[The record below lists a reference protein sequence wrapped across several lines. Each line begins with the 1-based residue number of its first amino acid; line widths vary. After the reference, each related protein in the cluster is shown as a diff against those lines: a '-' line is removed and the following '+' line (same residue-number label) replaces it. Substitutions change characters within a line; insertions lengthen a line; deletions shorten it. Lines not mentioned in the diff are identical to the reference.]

1 MNTVLAIIVFAIV
14 LFVYIH
20 IYHHLKVGN
29 DLDVYE
35 VEFPSKE
42 RFEEICS
49 VRQPALFDLQLGDLE
64 DLFKRSNVCGQ
75 YSAFDVNIRNLDERK
90 SDEQIFVPLALGA
103 ADELLRNGTKN
114 MLSEKNSDFLEET
127 GLVHQ
132 MRHNDG
138 FLRPPLVSN
147 CKYDWLVASEGAQT
161 PFRYEVS
168 YRTFFAVNEGSV
180 KVKLAAPK
188 SGKFLYTNKDY
199 NNFEFRSPIN
209 PWDVQPQYKAD
220 FNKIKCL
227 ELSLQP
233 GKVFYLPA
241 YWWYS
246 IEFAA
251 DSSVS
256 VFNYSTYMSNLSIL
270 HLHFISFLQRNNTK
284 HKLAKV
290 SDTSGEVEVAS
301 GVKQDNSI
309 NTSNQ

>member
-1 MNTVLAIIVFAIV
+1 MNTLLAIIVFAIV

-35 VEFPSKE
+35 VEFPSKD
-42 RFEEICS
+42 RFEEICN
-49 VRQPALFDLQLGDLE
+49 VRQPALFDLQLGDIDE
-64 DLFKRSNVCGQ
+64 IFKRDNVCGQ
-75 YSAFDVNIRNLDERK
+75 YNAFDVSIRNLDEPK
-90 SDEQIFVPLALGA
+90 ADEQIYVPLALGA
-103 ADELLRNGTKN
+103 ADELLKNGTKN
-114 MLSEKNSDFLEET
+114 LLSERNNDFLEET
-127 GLVHQ
+127 GLIHQ

-147 CKYDWLVASEGAQT
+147 CKYDWLIASEGAQT
-161 PFRYEVS
+161 PFRYEVN
-168 YRTFFAVNEGSV
+168 YRTCFVVNEGTV

-188 SGKFLYTNKDY
+188 SGKYLYTNKDY

-209 PWDVQPQYKAD
+209 PWNVQPQYKAD

-227 ELSLQP
+227 EVTLTP

-246 IEFAA
+246 FEFSAN
-251 DSSVS
+251 SSVS
-256 VFNYSTYMSNLSIL
+256 MFGYSTYMSNLSIV
-270 HLHFISFLQRNNTK
+270 HLHFIAFLQRNNTK

-290 SDTSGEVEVAS
+290 SEAKISETTDTTEHSQVS
-301 GVKQDNSI
+301 
-309 NTSNQ
+309 

>member
-1 MNTVLAIIVFAIV
+1 MNTLLAIVVFAIV

-35 VEFPSKE
+35 VEFPSKD
-42 RFEEICS
+42 RFEEICG
-49 VRQPALFDLQLGDLE
+49 VRQPALFDLQMGDIDE
-64 DLFKRSNVCGQ
+64 LFKRAKVCGQ
-75 YSAFDVNIRNLDERK
+75 YSAFDVNIRNLDEHT
-90 SDEQIFVPLALGA
+90 SDDQIYVPLALGA
-103 ADELLRNGTKN
+103 ADELLKSGTKSL
-114 MLSEKNSDFLEET
+114 LSENNSDFLEET

-147 CKYDWLVASEGAQT
+147 CKYDWLIASDGART
-161 PFRYEVS
+161 PFRYEVN
-168 YRTFFAVNEGSV
+168 YRTCLVVNEGLV

-188 SGKFLYTNKDY
+188 SGKYLYTNKDY

-209 PWDVQPQYKAD
+209 PWEVQPQYKSD

-227 ELSLQP
+227 EINLAP

-246 IEFAA
+246 LEFTAN
-251 DSSVS
+251 SSVCRFS
-256 VFNYSTYMSNLSIL
+256 YSTYMSNLSIV
-270 HLHFISFLQRNNTK
+270 HLHFVSFLQRNNTK

-290 SDTSGEVEVAS
+290 SETKLEA
-301 GVKQDNSI
+301 
-309 NTSNQ
+309 NQIENNPTG